1 LREGKKIIKLKTI
14 ILSILFVIFLTT
26 DVAGDSP
33 IRIGTFGDSIT
44 KGAGFNLATCGRTY
58 NNLGSYRYYLIPMLE
73 KANIPHDMVGLWG
86 AEDGDS
92 WIIGEE
98 ALINDNNWMM
108 SDILDMD
115 HTGWGGINA
124 EGLADYLI
132 QVNGAE
138 QLFPKPNPAGSI
150 AILHIG
156 TNDTLQGSP
165 VEETIYNVR
174 GFIEYMTAH
183 DPTIHLIICQIVP
196 NTFQSDHS
204 FWVDA
209 YNLQLKELVE
219 EMSETQNNL
228 HLVDMNTPMR
238 NSWHLMSTDNLHPN
252 SDGYL
257 LMASIL
263 FPFLMNQGIIQ
274 PTCGG
279 IN

>member
-1 LREGKKIIKLKTI
+1 
-14 ILSILFVIFLTT
+14 
-26 DVAGDSP
+26 
-33 IRIGTFGDSIT
+33 
-44 KGAGFNLATCGRTY
+44 
-58 NNLGSYRYYLIPMLE
+58 
-73 KANIPHDMVGLWG
+73 
-86 AEDGDS
+86 
-92 WIIGEE
+92 
-98 ALINDNNWMM
+98 MM

-115 HTGWGGINA
+115 HTGWGGISA
-124 EGLADYLI
+124 EGLVDYLI
-132 QVNGAE
+132 QAFVAY
-138 QLFPKPNPAGSI
+138 QLFPKPNPLGSI

-156 TNDTLQGSP
+156 TNDTLQSSS

-174 GFIEYMTAH
+174 GFIKYMTAH

-196 NTFQSDHS
+196 KSDHS

-263 FPFLMNQGIIQ
+263 FSFLMNQGIIQ